1 MTIFGKTNT
10 ESRESQGE
18 TVLFVKGEHVLLAM
32 TQQMFELLYD
42 TVLVADRPR
51 ITLKLQN
58 ILSGVSH

>member
-1 MTIFGKTNT
+1 M
-10 ESRESQGE
+10 ESRESLGE
-18 TVLFVKGEHVLLAM
+18 TVLLVKGEHALLAM

-51 ITLKLQN
+51 RTLKLQN